1 MYRASVYQRMMS
13 SYVEKFL
20 IQFVHV
26 MGRHIQVIALPD
38 APVNRLLDLDPV
50 IGHLSVESREDR
62 CVQKVLDVKD
72 HLIART
78 IAVQVRV
85 CLMML

>member
-1 MYRASVYQRMMS
+1 MMS

-26 MGRHIQVIALPD
+26 MGRHIQVIVLPD

-50 IGHLSVESREDR
+50 IGHLSVESLEDR
-62 CVQKVLDVKD
+62 CVQKVSDVKG
-72 HLIART
+72 HLIAWA
-78 IAVQVRV
+78 IVVQVHV
-85 CLMML
+85 CLMMQ